1 MIILLF
7 FITAVLYA
15 SIGFGGGSTYNA
27 LLILGHVEYGIIP
40 IVALVCN
47 IIVVSG
53 NIMHFFNARYDT
65 IKKTVPW
72 IILSIPMAWLGG
84 YIPIS
89 ERVFTGVLGVVL
101 LLSSVQ
107 MLWGDRLTRVQNH
120 TPALSPH
127 KHRFIPYITG
137 GILGLIAGMTGIG
150 GGIFLAPLMHMLKWD
165 TPKSIAGTCSVFILV
180 NSIAGLLGQLMKT
193 TAEQTPLWNP
203 LSPYLWLFPAVFIG
217 GQLGARLGT
226 QYLSERWIKI
236 ITGLL
241 ILYVAIRLLYTYIEL
256 LRLS

>member
-7 FITAVLYA
+7 FITAVIYA
-15 SIGFGGGSTYNA
+15 CIGFGGGSTYNA
-27 LLILGHVEYGIIP
+27 LLILGNVDYRIIP

-53 NIMHFFNARYDT
+53 NIVHFFNARYDT
-65 IKKTVPW
+65 MKKTFAW

-84 YIPIS
+84 YIAIS

-101 LLSSVQ
+101 LVSSVQ
-107 MLWGDRLTRVQNH
+107 MLWGDRLKIIQNY
-120 TPALSPH
+120 TPVLSSH
-127 KHRFIPYITG
+127 KMVFLPYITG

-150 GGIFLAPLMHMLKWD
+150 GGIFLAPVMHMIKWD

-180 NSIAGLLGQLMKT
+180 NSLAGLLGQFMKT
-193 TAEQTPLWNP
+193 SSDKTMLWDH
-203 LSPYLWLFPAVFIG
+203 LSPYIWLFPAVFIG
-217 GQLGARLGT
+217 GQLGARMST
-226 QYLSERWIKI
+226 RYLSERWIKS

-241 ILYVAIRLLYTYIEL
+241 ILYVAIRLLYTHIGFVF
-256 LRLS
+256 